1 MQFYATFKTTCG
13 LLVITVFKTEYAVI
27 IKTDAGF
34 VNEQRYTPAR
44 NYPWFKISVWL
55 SAIELQVQFV

>member
-34 VNEQRYTPAR
+34 VNEQRYTPVR
-44 NYPWFKISVWL
+44 NYPRFKMNVL
-55 SAIELQVQFV
+55 LPAAEL

>member
-34 VNEQRYTPAR
+34 VNEQR
-44 NYPWFKISVWL
+44 FI
-55 SAIELQVQFV
+55 